1 MLANKIDIDSSS
13 CCRNTLQR
21 NPKNFPVLMD
31 GTYSGTDN
39 NIWGKCVQQTMST
52 LNLFVATINC
62 RIIKLQLLIAN
73 ELCVEQCCR
82 ICKNL
87 TTSKNPVPSWIN
99 LTGLICVYKTGN
111 SMVLQ
116 LPMLC
121 HLGAGVHENF
131 QRLKSLGAWHQ
142 FHTSFRKGKAG
153 LTANKSF
160 YWL

>member
-1 MLANKIDIDSSS
+1 M
-13 CCRNTLQR
+13 
-21 NPKNFPVLMD
+21 NFVL
-31 GTYSGTDN
+31 N
-39 NIWGKCVQQTMST
+39 N
-52 LNLFVATINC
+52 VAEYV
-62 RIIKLQLLIAN
+62 K
-73 ELCVEQCCR
+73 
-82 ICKNL
+82 
-87 TTSKNPVPSWIN
+87 TSKNPVPSWIN

-111 SMVLQ
+111 STVLQ
-116 LPMLC
+116 LPMLG